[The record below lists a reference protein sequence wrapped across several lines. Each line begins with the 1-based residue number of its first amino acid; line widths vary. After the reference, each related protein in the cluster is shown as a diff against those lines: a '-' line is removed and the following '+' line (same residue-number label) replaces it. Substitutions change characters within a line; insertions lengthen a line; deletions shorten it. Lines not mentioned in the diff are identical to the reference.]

1 MTNSPNNRLDEFIK
15 ETMKNYEVPYNEA
28 HWQEFESQL
37 NAQPRNVSSFNW
49 KFSLNTIL
57 IITAAGIVSAFVYAS
72 VSHSSDKK
80 QDDAVQQ
87 NTLTKNI
94 PVNNTVQPNEN
105 KDAVTNG
112 EQDVVTNNTSGN
124 NNSVFTSSD
133 LSSAGNN
140 SADVQSNDNS
150 KSNTYSL
157 TGGSNYSSYGGF
169 NKNTNPDASIDPK
182 ELQKQL
188 SEGEKDK
195 NGMPLYFPDMI
206 DKRKGFIYPTK
217 ESDTIKEKAEKNN
230 LNSPFFTTD
239 PTGNPV
245 LNTEALKNFLNSTKG
260 KGQEQGNAD
269 QQEKK
274 NTAPT
279 DSSLHANEH

>member
-37 NAQPRNVSSFNW
+37 NAQPRSVSSFNW

-57 IITAAGIVSAFVYAS
+57 IIAAAGVVSAFVYAS
-72 VSHSSDKK
+72 VSHSSNNRP
-80 QDDAVQQ
+80 DDPVQQ
-87 NTLTKNI
+87 NTSVTKTI

-105 KDAVTNG
+105 KDAVSTN
-112 EQDVVTNNTSGN
+112 EQDVVTNNPNTN

-133 LSSAGNN
+133 LSNADNN
-140 SADVQSNDNS
+140 SQDVRSDDNT
-150 KSNTYSL
+150 KNNPYAFNGGNTYS
-157 TGGSNYSSYGGF
+157 SNDGA
-169 NKNTNPDASIDPK
+169 NKNANPDASIDPK

-188 SEGEKDK
+188 SEGKKDQ

-206 DKRKGFIYPTK
+206 DKRKGFIYATK

-245 LNTEALKNFLNSTKG
+245 LNTEALKNFLNSTKN
-260 KGQEQGNAD
+260 KGAD
-269 QQEKK
+269 SGSMNSQDK
-274 NTAPT
+274 NNP
-279 DSSLHANEH
+279 